1 MKANSTV
8 KFIFSF
14 VLIVST
20 LSLSAQKFAYIDS
33 KYVLS
38 HMPEYV
44 AAQKQINELSAEW
57 QAQVEQKY
65 TAIEQL
71 EKSFQA
77 EKILLTEDMKKKRE
91 ADINERREE
100 AKQYQKSKFGVEGDL
115 FKKREEL
122 VAPIQE
128 QIFQAI
134 EDIASQSQY
143 MVVFDKASHSNMLYT
158 NPKHDISDKVL
169 KKMGLKPG
177 EVLDKDEDDKEDSQE
192 KPGEKPG
199 TGTGRPGNDR
209 PSSPGKGN

>member
-1 MKANSTV
+1 MKTN
-8 KFIFSF
+8 SF
-14 VLIVST
+14 VRLVFVLALLLLGKEALT
-20 LSLSAQKFAYIDS
+20 QKFAYVDS
-33 KYVLS
+33 KYILS
-38 HMPEYV
+38 HMPEYI

-77 EKILLTEDMKKKRE
+77 ERILLTEEMKKKRE
-91 ADINERREE
+91 ADINERRDE

-143 MVVFDKASHSNMLYT
+143 MVVFDKANHSNMLYT

-177 EVLDKDEDDKEDSQE
+177 EVLDKGEDDKEDSE
-192 KPGEKPG
+192 EKPG

-209 PSSPGKGN
+209 QSSPGKGN

>member
-1 MKANSTV
+1 MKTN
-8 KFIFSF
+8 SF
-14 VLIVST
+14 VRLVFVMA
-20 LSLSAQKFAYIDS
+20 LMLLGNQLFAQKFAYVDS
-33 KYVLS
+33 KYILS

-44 AAQKQINELSAEW
+44 AAQKEVNELSAEW

-77 EKILLTEDMKKKRE
+77 EKILLTDEMKKKRE
-91 ADINERREE
+91 ADINERRDEV
-100 AKQYQKSKFGVEGDL
+100 KQFQKSKFGVDGDL

-143 MVVFDKASHSNMLYT
+143 MVVFDKANHSNMLYT

-177 EVLDKDEDDKEDSQE
+177 EVLDKNEGDSEE
-192 KPGEKPG
+192 KSDEKPG

>member
-1 MKANSTV
+1 MKLNSLV
-8 KFIFSF
+8 KFFFSLALVF
-14 VLIVST
+14 AAQAA
-20 LSLSAQKFAYIDS
+20 SAQKFAYVDS
-33 KYVLS
+33 KYILS
-38 HMPEYV
+38 HMSEYM
-44 AAQKQINELSAEW
+44 AAQKQINESSAEW

-77 EKILLTEDMKKKRE
+77 EKILLTEEMKKKRE
-91 ADINERREE
+91 ADINERIEE
-100 AKQYQKSKFGVEGDL
+100 AKQFQKSKFGVEGEL

-134 EDIASQSQY
+134 EDIASQAQY
-143 MVVFDKASHSNMLYT
+143 MVVFDKANHSNMLYT

-177 EVLDKDEDDKEDSQE
+177 EVLDKGEEDKEDSEE
-192 KPGEKPG
+192 KPASG
-199 TGTGRPGNDR
+199 TDRPGNR

>member
-1 MKANSTV
+1 MKATSTM

-14 VLIVST
+14 LLIASA
-20 LSLSAQKFAYIDS
+20 LSVSAQKFAYVDS
-33 KYVLS
+33 KYILS
-38 HMPEYV
+38 HMSEYV

-77 EKILLTEDMKKKRE
+77 EKILLTEEMKKKRE
-91 ADINERREE
+91 GDINERREE
-100 AKQYQKSKFGVEGDL
+100 VKQFQKSKFGVDGDL

-143 MVVFDKASHSNMLYT
+143 MVVFDKANHSNMLYT

-177 EVLDKDEDDKEDSQE
+177 EVLDKGEDDKDDSEE
-192 KPGEKPG
+192 KPGSG
-199 TGTGRPGNDR
+199 TDRPGNDR
-209 PSSPGKGN
+209 PSSPSKGK

>member
-1 MKANSTV
+1 
-8 KFIFSF
+8 IFSLA
-14 VLIVST
+14 LIISAQVAV
-20 LSLSAQKFAYIDS
+20 AQKFAYVDS
-33 KYVLS
+33 KFILS

-44 AAQKQINELSAEW
+44 AAQKQINELSADW

-77 EKILLTEDMKKKRE
+77 EKILLTEEMKKKRE
-91 ADINERREE
+91 ADINERIED
-100 AKQYQKSKFGVEGDL
+100 AKEFQKSKFGVEGEL

-143 MVVFDKASHSNMLYT
+143 MVVFDKANHSNMLYT

-177 EVLDKDEDDKEDSQE
+177 EVLDKGDDDKEDSEE

-199 TGTGRPGNDR
+199 TGTERPGNR
-209 PSSPGKGN
+209 PTSPGKGN

>member
-1 MKANSTV
+1 MKAIV
-8 KFIFSF
+8 KFIF
-14 VLIVST
+14 VLLLIVSANVAE
-20 LSLSAQKFAYIDS
+20 AQKFAYVDS
-33 KYVLS
+33 KYILS
-38 HMPEYV
+38 HMAEYV
-44 AAQKQINELSAEW
+44 AAQKQINELSSEW

-77 EKILLTEDMKKKRE
+77 EKILLTPEMKKKRE
-91 ADINERREE
+91 EDITQRRDEVKE
-100 AKQYQKSKFGVEGDL
+100 YQKSKFGVEGDL

-143 MVVFDKASHSNMLYT
+143 MVVFDKANHSNLLYT

-177 EVLDKDEDDKEDSQE
+177 EVLDKDEGENGDSEE

-199 TGTGRPGNDR
+199 NDR
-209 PSSPGKGN
+209 TTSPGKGK

>member
-1 MKANSTV
+1 MKTKAIV
-8 KFIFSF
+8 RLLFIAVFALTGS
-14 VLIVST
+14 V
-20 LSLSAQKFAYIDS
+20 LSAQKFAYVDS
-33 KYVLS
+33 KYILS

-44 AAQKQINELSAEW
+44 AAQKQINELSSEW

-77 EKILLTEDMKKKRE
+77 EKILLTEEMKKKRE

-100 AKQYQKSKFGVEGDL
+100 AKQFQKSKFGVDGDL

-122 VAPIQE
+122 IAPIQE

-143 MVVFDKASHSNMLYT
+143 MVVFDKANHSNMLYT

-177 EVLDKDEDDKEDSQE
+177 EVLDKEEEDKEDSDE

>member
-1 MKANSTV
+1 MKTN
-8 KFIFSF
+8 SF
-14 VLIVST
+14 VRLVFVMA
-20 LSLSAQKFAYIDS
+20 LMLLGKDLFAQKFAYVDS
-33 KYVLS
+33 KYILS

-44 AAQKQINELSAEW
+44 AAQKQINELSSEW

-77 EKILLTEDMKKKRE
+77 EKILLTEEMKKKRE
-91 ADINERREE
+91 ADINERRDE

-143 MVVFDKASHSNMLYT
+143 MVVFDKANHSNMLYT

-177 EVLDKDEDDKEDSQE
+177 EVLDKGDDDKEDSE
-192 KPGEKPG
+192 DKPGEKPG

>member
-1 MKANSTV
+1 MKTN
-8 KFIFSF
+8 SF
-14 VLIVST
+14 VRLVFAMAFLFLGTGIY
-20 LSLSAQKFAYIDS
+20 AQKFAYVDS
-33 KYVLS
+33 KYILS

-44 AAQKQINELSAEW
+44 AAQKQINELSSEW

-77 EKILLTEDMKKKRE
+77 EKILLTEEMKKKRE

-143 MVVFDKASHSNMLYT
+143 MVVFDKANHSNLLYT

-177 EVLDKDEDDKEDSQE
+177 EVLDKDEDDKDDSDE

-199 TGTGRPGNDR
+199 TGTARPGNDR
-209 PSSPGKGN
+209 PSSPGKGK

>member
-1 MKANSTV
+1 LV
-8 KFIFSF
+8 KFIFSLA
-14 VLIVST
+14 LIISAQVAV
-20 LSLSAQKFAYIDS
+20 AQKFAYVDS
-33 KYVLS
+33 KFILS

-44 AAQKQINELSAEW
+44 AAQKQINELSADW

-77 EKILLTEDMKKKRE
+77 EKILLTEEMKKKRE
-91 ADINERREE
+91 ADINERIED
-100 AKQYQKSKFGVEGDL
+100 AKEFQKSKFGVEGEL

-143 MVVFDKASHSNMLYT
+143 MVVFDKANHSNMLYT

-177 EVLDKDEDDKEDSQE
+177 EVLDKGDDDKEDSEE

-199 TGTGRPGNDR
+199 TGTERPGNR
-209 PSSPGKGN
+209 PTSPGKGN

>member
-1 MKANSTV
+1 MKANSTI

-38 HMPEYV
+38 HMPEYM

-192 KPGEKPG
+192 KQGEKPG

>member
-1 MKANSTV
+1 
-8 KFIFSF
+8 
-14 VLIVST
+14 
-20 LSLSAQKFAYIDS
+20 
-33 KYVLS
+33 
-38 HMPEYV
+38 MPEYV
-44 AAQKQINELSAEW
+44 VAQKQINDLSAEW

-77 EKILLTEDMKKKRE
+77 EKILLTDDMKKKRE

-100 AKQYQKSKFGVEGDL
+100 VKQYQKSKFGVDGDL

-177 EVLDKDEDDKEDSQE
+177 EVLDKDEEDKEDSQE

>member
-1 MKANSTV
+1 MKTN
-8 KFIFSF
+8 SF
-14 VLIVST
+14 VRLVFVMAFLFLGT
-20 LSLSAQKFAYIDS
+20 GVYAQKFAYVDS
-33 KYVLS
+33 KYILS
-38 HMPEYV
+38 HMPDYV
-44 AAQKQINELSAEW
+44 AAQKQINELSSEW

-77 EKILLTEDMKKKRE
+77 EKILLTEEMKKKRE
-91 ADINERREE
+91 ADITERREE

-143 MVVFDKASHSNMLYT
+143 MVVFDKANHSNLLYT

-177 EVLDKDEDDKEDSQE
+177 EVLDKDEDDKEDSEE

-209 PSSPGKGN
+209 PSSPGKGK

>member
-1 MKANSTV
+1 MKTN
-8 KFIFSF
+8 SF
-14 VLIVST
+14 VRLVFVMAFLFLGTGIY
-20 LSLSAQKFAYIDS
+20 AQKFAYVDS
-33 KYVLS
+33 KYILS

-44 AAQKQINELSAEW
+44 AAQKQINELSSEW

-77 EKILLTEDMKKKRE
+77 EKILLTEEMKKKRE

-100 AKQYQKSKFGVEGDL
+100 VKQYQKSKFGVEGDL

-177 EVLDKDEDDKEDSQE
+177 EVLDKDEDDKEDSEE

>member
-1 MKANSTV
+1 MKLNSLV
-8 KFIFSF
+8 KFIFAFALTISAQMA
-14 VLIVST
+14 V
-20 LSLSAQKFAYIDS
+20 AQKFAYVDS
-33 KYVLS
+33 KFILS

-44 AAQKQINELSAEW
+44 AAQKQINQLSADW
-57 QAQVEQKY
+57 QAQAEQKY

-77 EKILLTEDMKKKRE
+77 EKILLTDEMKKKRE
-91 ADINERREE
+91 ADITERLEE
-100 AKQYQKSKFGVEGDL
+100 AKQFQKSKFGVDGEL

-143 MVVFDKASHSNMLYT
+143 MVVFDKANHSNMLYT

-177 EVLDKDEDDKEDSQE
+177 EVLDKGEDDKEDSEEKPAE
-192 KPGEKPG
+192 KPGN
-199 TGTGRPGNDR
+199 RPT
-209 PSSPGKGN
+209 SPGKGK

>member
-1 MKANSTV
+1 MI

-77 EKILLTEDMKKKRE
+77 EKILLTEEMKKKRE

-100 AKQYQKSKFGVEGDL
+100 VKQYQKSKFGVEGDL

>member
-1 MKANSTV
+1 
-8 KFIFSF
+8 
-14 VLIVST
+14 
-20 LSLSAQKFAYIDS
+20 
-33 KYVLS
+33 
-38 HMPEYV
+38 MPEYV
-44 AAQKQINELSAEW
+44 AAQKQINDLSSEW

-77 EKILLTEDMKKKRE
+77 EKILLTEEMKKKRE

-100 AKQYQKSKFGVEGDL
+100 AKQYQKSKFGVDGDL

-143 MVVFDKASHSNMLYT
+143 MVVFDKANHSNMLYT

-177 EVLDKDEDDKEDSQE
+177 EVLDKGDDDKEDSEE

-199 TGTGRPGNDR
+199 TGTNKPGNR
-209 PSSPGKGN
+209 PSSPGKGK

>member
-1 MKANSTV
+1 MKTN
-8 KFIFSF
+8 SF
-14 VLIVST
+14 VT
-20 LSLSAQKFAYIDS
+20 LVCVMAFTLLTTGLFAQKFAYVDS
-33 KYVLS
+33 KYILS
-38 HMPEYV
+38 HMAEYV
-44 AAQKQINELSAEW
+44 AAQKQINELSSEW

-77 EKILLTEDMKKKRE
+77 EKILLTEEMKKKRE

-100 AKQYQKSKFGVEGDL
+100 VKQYQKSKFGVEGDL

-143 MVVFDKASHSNMLYT
+143 MVVFDKANHSNMLYT

-177 EVLDKDEDDKEDSQE
+177 EVLDKGDDEKEGSD
-192 KPGEKPG
+192 EKPG
-199 TGTGRPGNDR
+199 TGTERPGNDR
-209 PSSPGKGN
+209 PSSPGKGK